1 MSIRHVRTTRRIGA
15 AALLAAAL
23 TFSLAACGDEDGK
36 GQGQGQGNASSSV
49 PTPGKEEPTKSE
61 DGKTPP
67 DDSTILATFKG
78 EKGVEMVIHGAK
90 RDQGGFLTVTGEIKN
105 TSGEDYTPSVRWNG
119 LEQEVALTGSSF
131 GAMTLTDSKEKKR
144 YYVLR
149 DTDNRPLTTTKYTS
163 LIEAGETLPFFAQFP
178 APPNT
183 TTEVGLTFPGFTTG
197 TIEIS

>member
-1 MSIRHVRTTRRIGA
+1 MSIRHVRTTRRAGA

-23 TFSLAACGDEDGK
+23 TFSLVACGGQDGK
-36 GQGQGQGNASSSV
+36 GQGKENSSSAS
-49 PTPGKEEPTKSE
+49 TPGKEQPTKSD
-61 DGKTPP
+61 DGKTYP
-67 DDSTILATFKG
+67 DTSTVLATFKG
-78 EKGVEMVIHGAK
+78 EKGLDMVIHEAK
-90 RDQGGFLTVTGEIKN
+90 RDSGGFLTVTGEFKN
-105 TSGEDYTPSVRWNG
+105 TGGNAYTTPVQWNG
-119 LEQEVALTGSSF
+119 LEQDVAVTGRSLA
-131 GAMTLTDSKEKKR
+131 AMTLTDSKEKKR

-163 LIEAGETLPFFAQFP
+163 LIKTGETLPFFAQFP

>member
-1 MSIRHVRTTRRIGA
+1 MSIRHVRTTRRAGA

-36 GQGQGQGNASSSV
+36 GQGQGNTSSSA
-49 PTPGKEEPTKSE
+49 PTPGKEEPTKSD
-61 DGKTPP
+61 DGKTYP
-67 DDSTILATFKG
+67 DTSTVLATFKG
-78 EKGVEMVIHGAK
+78 EKGLEMVVHEAK
-90 RDQGGFLTVTGEIKN
+90 RDSGGFLTVTGEFKN
-105 TSGEDYTPSVRWNG
+105 TGGDGYTTPVQWNG
-119 LEQEVALTGSSF
+119 LEQDVALTGSSLA
-131 GAMTLTDSKEKKR
+131 AMTLTDSKDKKR

-163 LIEAGETLPFFAQFP
+163 LIKAGETLPFFAQFP
-178 APPNT
+178 SPPNT

>member
-1 MSIRHVRTTRRIGA
+1 MSIRHVRTTRRAGA

-36 GQGQGQGNASSSV
+36 GQGQGNTSPST
-49 PTPGKEEPTKSE
+49 PTPGKEEPTKS
-61 DGKTPP
+61 DGGKTYP
-67 DDSTILATFKG
+67 DTSKVLATFKG
-78 EKGVEMVIHGAK
+78 EENLEMVIYEAK
-90 RDQGGFLTVTGEIKN
+90 RDSGGFLTITGEIKN
-105 TSGEDYTPSVRWNG
+105 TGSEDYSTSIRWNG
-119 LEQEVALTGSSF
+119 QEQEVAMTGSSLA
-131 GAMTLTDSKEKKR
+131 AMTLTDSKGKKR

-149 DTDNRPLTTTKYTS
+149 DTDNRPLTTTKYS
-163 LIEAGETLPFFAQFP
+163 SPIEAGGTLPFFAQFP

>member
-1 MSIRHVRTTRRIGA
+1 MSIRHVRTTRRAGA

-36 GQGQGQGNASSSV
+36 GQGKEGVSSST
-49 PTPGKEEPTKSE
+49 PTPGKEQPTKSE
-61 DGKTPP
+61 EGKTPP
-67 DDSTILATFKG
+67 DNSTVLATFKG
-78 EKGVEMVIHGAK
+78 EKGAEMVIYGAK
-90 RDQGGFLTVTGEIKN
+90 RDGGGFLTITGEIKN
-105 TSGEDYTPSVRWNG
+105 NSSEDYTPSVRWNG

-149 DTDNRPLTTTKYTS
+149 DTDNRPLTTTKYAS
-163 LIEAGETLPFFAQFP
+163 LIEAGGTLPFFAQFP